1 MHDPQAPLK
10 TFPRKHDRLVC
21 VDSDGTALDTME
33 IKHKECF
40 IPATIRYWDLQPVA
54 RYARAA
60 AEFVNLYS
68 RDRGINRFPAL
79 VKTLDL
85 LEQWPGVPR
94 GVAIARAE
102 GLRAWVKQE
111 TRLNHETL
119 REAAE
124 RSGDADLKRAL
135 AWSTAVNQSVAATV
149 RNCPPFPFVRESLER
164 LSSHADI
171 MVCSVMPVEA
181 LAREWNEHGIARYVT
196 LIAGQEMGGKREHI
210 ALAMHGRYEKNRVLM
225 MGDAPADLAAAAAN
239 GVRFFPICPERE
251 DVSWRLMFEQAAA
264 RFLDQGYDDAYEG
277 ALIAEFEKLL
287 QEKPS
292 WMM

>member
-1 MHDPQAPLK
+1 
-10 TFPRKHDRLVC
+10 

-79 VKTLDL
+79 LKTLDL
-85 LEQWPGVPR
+85 LERWPGVPR
-94 GVAIARAE
+94 TAAIPRAE
-102 GLRAWVKQE
+102 GLRAWVMRE
-111 TRLNHETL
+111 SRLTHETL

-135 AWSTAVNQSVAATV
+135 AWSTAVNQTVEATV
-149 RNCPPFPFVRESLER
+149 RHCAPFPWVRESLER
-164 LSSHADI
+164 LASRADI
-171 MVCSVMPVEA
+171 MVCSVMPAEA
-181 LAREWNEHGIARYVT
+181 LAREWNEHAIAQYVT

-210 ALAMHGRYEKNRVLM
+210 ALAMEGRYEKNHVLM
-225 MGDAPADLAAAAAN
+225 VGDAPADRAAAAAN

-251 DVSWRLMFEQAAA
+251 TESWRCMFEQAAE
-264 RFLDQGYDDAYEG
+264 RFLDEGYDDAYEG
-277 ALIAEFEKLL
+277 AWIAEFEKTL

-292 WMM
+292 WMT